1 MIPQATF
8 ILIIYYRCNNMRV
21 IVILLQKSKLNHK
34 LPKLSKG
41 ILIII
46 SPFDKKGDIDLGIS
60 FIKNILLLN
69 GNYIPNQL
77 IFF

>member
-1 MIPQATF
+1 MSI
-8 ILIIYYRCNNMRV
+8 
-21 IVILLQKSKLNHK
+21 IVILLQKIKSNHK

-77 IFF
+77 IFFLKHPFSQKKIIFVKKAI